1 MLIPILKPEEKIIY
15 GACQY
20 LKDKYK
26 DGNIVGI
33 YAAYCIDDQWVYH
46 YGKTSLKDGKV
57 ETIDNYIIYG
67 NPQYDAKLTWKRRS
81 NPIPRTS

>member
-26 DGNIVGI
+26 DGNIVGV
-33 YAAYCIDDQWVYH
+33 YAAYCIDNQWVYH

-57 ETIDNYIIYG
+57 ETIDNYIIYDMYG
-67 NPQYDAKLTWKRRS
+67 YWILCVKIKRKIQYFKQ
-81 NPIPRTS
+81 